1 MGDIKRLPSWISKEK
16 ISLKELHKMK
26 IQLREKKLHT
36 VCESAMCPNRGE
48 CFKKGTAT
56 FLLLGDICTRN
67 CKFCN
72 VTSGKPLS
80 VDKNEPLNIAK
91 TVNEL
96 GIKYA
101 VLTMVNRDD
110 LEDGGASHVKETVIQ
125 IRKLNKSVKIEI
137 LVGDFKGNL
146 GNIDTVLSSLPEV
159 FNHNIEMVPS
169 LFPKIRPAGDYKT
182 SLRILKYVN
191 ENYNIP
197 VKSGFMVGLGESL
210 EEIKSLMADLKN
222 NGVSILTIGQ
232 YLRPTM
238 KNIEVNKYYSPEE
251 FKQLESYGYEM
262 GFKHV
267 FAGAF
272 VRSSYLAEEVFE
284 GSKI

>member
-1 MGDIKRLPSWISKEK
+1 MGSLKRLPSWISKEK

-26 IQLREKKLHT
+26 THLRENKLHT

-72 VTSGKPLS
+72 VNTGKPLPL
-80 VDKNEPLNIAK
+80 DPNESANIAK
-91 TVNEL
+91 SVNEMGL
-96 GIKYA
+96 NYA

-110 LEDGGASHVKETVIQ
+110 LIDGGAEHVKNCVLE
-125 IRKLNKSVKIEI
+125 IRKLNPTVKIEI
-137 LVGDFKGNL
+137 LVGDFKGNFN
-146 GNIDTVLSSLPEV
+146 NIETVLSSKPDI

-169 LFPKIRPAGDYKT
+169 LFPNIRPGGNYQV
-182 SLRILKYVN
+182 SLSVLNYVHKMA
-191 ENYNIP
+191 ICP
-197 VKSGFMVGLGESL
+197 VKSGFMVGLGEDIN
-210 EEIKSLMADLKN
+210 EIKNLLRDLKE
-222 NGVSILTIGQ
+222 NGVSIVTIGQ
-232 YLRPTM
+232 YLRPTIL
-238 KNIEVNKYYSPEE
+238 NAEVKKYYTPEE
-251 FKQLESYGYEM
+251 FKELERIGLEI

-272 VRSSYLAEEVFE
+272 VRSSYLAEDVFTKSN
-284 GSKI
+284 G